1 MECGMEASFVDLR
14 KKSAE
19 IIKALSRKERVTV
32 LYRGK
37 PAAIME
43 PIGVD
48 RSDTRVPAAEHSA
61 FGLWAERSGSPS
73 VEEQVRNLRRRRYDD
88 L

>member
-1 MECGMEASFVDLR
+1 MEASFVDLR
-14 KKSAE
+14 RKSAE
-19 IIKALSRKERVTV
+19 IIKALTRKERVTV

-43 PIGVD
+43 PIDD
-48 RSDTRVPAAEHSA
+48 RV
-61 FGLWAERSGSPS
+61 GAERQRASEHAVFGIWRDQAEAGS
-73 VEEQVRNLRRRRYDD
+73 VDEHVAGLRRRRFHD

>member
-1 MECGMEASFVDLR
+1 MKASFVDLR

-19 IIKALSRKERVTV
+19 IIRALSRNERVTV

-43 PIGVD
+43 PIESQAGGGS
-48 RSDTRVPAAEHSA
+48 RSASLHEA
-61 FGLWAERSGSPS
+61 FGLWADRAEDPG
-73 VEEQVRNLRRRRYDD
+73 VEKQVRDLRRRRFDD

>member
-1 MECGMEASFVDLR
+1 MEASFVDLR

-37 PAAIME
+37 PAAVME
-43 PIGVD
+43 PIDNRIPGKGVSASQH
-48 RSDTRVPAAEHSA
+48 RA
-61 FGLWAERSGSPS
+61 FGLWAKHSDSS
-73 VEEQVRNLRRRRYDD
+73 TVEEQVQSLRRRRHDD

>member
-1 MECGMEASFVDLR
+1 MEASFVDLR

-19 IIKALSRKERVTV
+19 IIRALSRNERVTV

-43 PIGVD
+43 PID
-48 RSDTRVPAAEHSA
+48 SRSTSEGADASRHEA
-61 FGLWAERSGSPS
+61 FGLWADRNESSS
-73 VEEQVRNLRRRRYDD
+73 VEEQVQNLRRPRFDD

>member
-1 MECGMEASFVDLR
+1 MQVSFVDLS

-43 PIGVD
+43 PIDG
-48 RSDTRVPAAEHSA
+48 RVTGEPQPASLHQA
-61 FGLWAERSGSPS
+61 FGIWADQAVTSG
-73 VEEQVRNLRRRRYDD
+73 VEEQVRDLRRRRYDD

>member
-1 MECGMEASFVDLR
+1 MEASFVDLR

-37 PAAIME
+37 PAAVME
-43 PIGVD
+43 PIDD
-48 RSDTRVPAAEHSA
+48 RGTGNRQKASEHKA
-61 FGLWAERSGSPS
+61 FGLWADRADGTN
-73 VEEQVRNLRRRRYDD
+73 VGDQVRQLRRRRFDD

>member
-1 MECGMEASFVDLR
+1 MEASFVDLR

-43 PIGVD
+43 PID
-48 RSDTRVPAAEHSA
+48 SRVTDESKLASQHKA
-61 FGLWAERSGSPS
+61 FGIWADRAEPLS
-73 VEEQVRNLRRRRYDD
+73 VEEQVADLRRRRFDD

>member
-1 MECGMEASFVDLR
+1 MQASFVDLR

-19 IIKALSRKERVTV
+19 IIRALARKERITV

-43 PIGVD
+43 AIGGRV
-48 RSDTRVPAAEHSA
+48 SDDTQKASEHEA
-61 FGLWAERSGSPS
+61 FGIWADHDKSTS
-73 VEEQVRNLRRRRYDD
+73 VEEHMKILRRKRFDD

>member
-1 MECGMEASFVDLR
+1 MEASFVDLR

-19 IIKALSRKERVTV
+19 IIKALKRKERVTV

-37 PAAIME
+37 PAAVMQ
-43 PIGVD
+43 PIGQD
-48 RSDTRVPAAEHSA
+48 GSNPMTSAAEHEA
-61 FGLWAERSGSPS
+61 FGLWADRQDSANVADELRAI
-73 VEEQVRNLRRRRYDD
+73 RRRRYDD

>member
-1 MECGMEASFVDLR
+1 MEASFVDLR
-14 KKSAE
+14 KKSSE
-19 IIKALSRKERVTV
+19 IIRALSRKERVTV

-43 PIGVD
+43 PIDSRGTGETLKAS
-48 RSDTRVPAAEHSA
+48 RHKA
-61 FGLWAERSGSPS
+61 FGMWANRNESSS
-73 VEEQVRNLRRRRYDD
+73 VEDQVKNLRRRRFDD

>member
-1 MECGMEASFVDLR
+1 MEASFVDLR

-19 IIKALSRKERVTV
+19 IIRALSRKERVTV

-43 PIGVD
+43 PIDHRPSGV
-48 RSDTRVPAAEHSA
+48 PQAASKHKA
-61 FGLWAERSGSPS
+61 FGIWADRAEPSS
-73 VEEQVRNLRRRRYDD
+73 VEEQVRELRRRRFDD

>member
-1 MECGMEASFVDLR
+1 MEASFVDLR

-19 IIKALSRKERVTV
+19 IIRALKRRERVTV

-43 PIGVD
+43 PIGAID
-48 RSDTRVPAAEHSA
+48 PNGTTTSAEHPA
-61 FGLWAERSGSPS
+61 FGLWANDTENHAVPDQLRAI
-73 VEEQVRNLRRRRYDD
+73 RRRRYDD

>member
-1 MECGMEASFVDLR
+1 MEASFVDLR

-32 LYRGK
+32 LYRGR

-43 PIGVD
+43 PIDNRITGEAQA
-48 RSDTRVPAAEHSA
+48 SSQHKA
-61 FGLWAERSGSPS
+61 FGIWADRAENSS
-73 VEEQVRNLRRRRYDD
+73 VDEEVRELRRRRFDD

>member
-1 MECGMEASFVDLR
+1 MKASFVDLR

-19 IIKALSRKERVTV
+19 IIRALKRNERVTV

-37 PAAIME
+37 PAAVMQ
-43 PIGVD
+43 PIGDGGDQPVAKAKD
-48 RSDTRVPAAEHSA
+48 HAA
-61 FGLWAERSGSPS
+61 FGLWADREDLTD
-73 VEEQVRNLRRRRYDD
+73 VAAHVRTLRKGRFDA

>member
-1 MECGMEASFVDLR
+1 MRASFVDLR

-43 PIGVD
+43 PIDGRD
-48 RSDTRVPAAEHSA
+48 IGERQPASQHMA
-61 FGLWAERSGSPS
+61 FGIWADQAEASS
-73 VEEQVRNLRRRRYDD
+73 VEAQVTDLRRRRFSD

>member
-1 MECGMEASFVDLR
+1 MHASFVDLR

-19 IIKALSRKERVTV
+19 IIRALKRNQRVTV

-37 PAAIME
+37 PAAVMH
-43 PIGVD
+43 PIDDPGD
-48 RSDTRVPAAEHSA
+48 APASAKDHAA
-61 FGLWAERSGSPS
+61 FGLWKDLDTDPAD
-73 VEEQVRNLRRRRYDD
+73 QVRHMRKGRFDD

>member
-1 MECGMEASFVDLR
+1 MEASFVDLR

-19 IIKALSRKERVTV
+19 IIRALKRKERITL

-43 PIGVD
+43 PIDAHAEG
-48 RSDTRVPAAEHSA
+48 RSAAASQHAA
-61 FGLWAERSGSPS
+61 FGIWSDQDGRLPVDEH
-73 VEEQVRNLRRRRYDD
+73 VRKLRRRRYDA

>member
-1 MECGMEASFVDLR
+1 MQASFVDLR

-43 PIGVD
+43 PIDGRV
-48 RSDTRVPAAEHSA
+48 SDESQPASQHQA
-61 FGLWAERSGSPS
+61 FGIWADQAENSS
-73 VEEQVRNLRRRRYDD
+73 VEEQVRSLRSKRFDD

>member
-1 MECGMEASFVDLR
+1 MQASFVDLR

-19 IIKALSRKERVTV
+19 IIRALRRKERVTV

-43 PIGVD
+43 PID
-48 RSDTRVPAAEHSA
+48 SRTHDNMLAASQHGA
-61 FGLWAERSGSPS
+61 FGIWADRAQDSS
-73 VEEQVRNLRRRRYDD
+73 VEEQVRGLRRRRFDD